1 MAPAATP
8 ITTTVRRT
16 SSRAATV
23 AAGQQPTKAA
33 SAPASAS
40 TSPPKTKR
48 KATDTAPSAAT
59 KNGSSEP
66 SQHSAVHVDGDGA
79 ATPAKKPRKKAVS
92 DSDSPSAPKSEDT
105 TADPSLPNNTEM
117 PASLSYDRPSASG
130 SVRITSWN
138 ITSLKSSEPKGMM
151 RYIQAEDADIVV
163 LSETKVNDVP
173 MHPGLTKLYKHQYWG
188 IGKQK
193 GYAGLAILSKIQPV
207 KAVYGLPGLK
217 DQDTRGRIVILE
229 FENSF
234 LVGTYAVNAGEGLKT
249 MAIKQ
254 AWNAAFATYLAE
266 LDAQKPVIW
275 CGDFNVVQDER
286 DLAAA
291 SKKWNKSPG
300 YTAIECDA
308 HRELLQGT
316 ATPTSQ
322 PLVDVWRQ
330 KHPDAIGHYTFYGWR
345 GFCRSK
351 GIGWRL
357 DSFILSERMASKAL
371 ECEIRHECYGASDH
385 VPIYCDIQ
393 GPL

>member
-1 MAPAATP
+1 MAPATP
-8 ITTTVRRT
+8 TRTTARRA
-16 SSRAATV
+16 SSRSAATTAEP
-23 AAGQQPTKAA
+23 AAP
-33 SAPASAS
+33 APASPAPS
-40 TSPPKTKR
+40 TSSAKSKR
-48 KATDTAPSAAT
+48 KGTATADAVEDAGT
-59 KNGSSEP
+59 NGASP
-66 SQHSAVHVDGDGA
+66 A
-79 ATPAKKPRKKAVS
+79 PAKKPRKKAVS
-92 DSDSPSAPKSEDT
+92 DSDSPSAPKLEDT
-105 TADPSLPNNTEM
+105 TADPSLPKNTEM
-117 PASLSYDRPSASG
+117 PASLSYPRPSDPS

-151 RYIQAEDADIVV
+151 RYLEAEDADIVV

-173 MHPGLTKLYKHQYWG
+173 MHPGLTKIYKHQYWG

-193 GYAGLAILSKIQPV
+193 GYAGLAILSKIQPI

-217 DQDTRGRIVILE
+217 DQDTKGRIVTLE

-249 MAIKQ
+249 MATKQ
-254 AWNAAFATYLAE
+254 AWNSAFAAYLAE
-266 LDAQKPVIW
+266 LDSTKPVIW

-316 ATPTSQ
+316 ATASSK

-330 KHPDAIGHYTFYGWR
+330 KHPDAVGHYTFYGWR

-357 DSFILSERMASKAL
+357 DSFILSERIAGKAV

>member
-1 MAPAATP
+1 MARA
-8 ITTTVRRT
+8 TTTASPVRRASTRT
-16 SSRAATV
+16 SSSAKKEIDAE
-23 AAGQQPTKAA
+23 QPAA
-33 SAPASAS
+33 SPSAPNKS
-40 TSPPKTKR
+40 KR
-48 KATDTAPSAAT
+48 KAADPTSAADPKQSGT
-59 KNGSSEP
+59 DATAEA
-66 SQHSAVHVDGDGA
+66 SAA
-79 ATPAKKPRKKAVS
+79 AAAAPTKKPRKKAVA

-105 TADPSLPNNTEM
+105 LADPGLPKNTEM
-117 PASLSYDRPSASG
+117 PATLSYARPAAPE
-130 SVRITSWN
+130 SVRITAWN

-151 RYIQAEDADIVV
+151 RYIQAEDAHIVV

-173 MHPGLTKLYKHQYWG
+173 MHPALSKIYKHQYWG

-193 GYAGLAILSKIQPV
+193 GYAGLAILSKIEPI
-207 KAVYGLPGLK
+207 KATYGLPGLS
-217 DQDTRGRIVILE
+217 DQDTKGRIITLE
-229 FENSF
+229 FENTY
-234 LVGTYAVNAGEGLKT
+234 LVGTYAVNAGDGLKT
-249 MAIKQ
+249 MATKQ
-254 AWNAAFATYLAE
+254 AWNTAFAAYLAE
-266 LDAQKPVIW
+266 LDAKKPVVW

-308 HRELLQGT
+308 HRALLDGS
-316 ATPTSQ
+316 ATPSSQ
-322 PLVDVWRQ
+322 PLVDVWRA
-330 KHPDAIGHYTFYGWR
+330 KHPDAVGHYTFYGWR

-357 DSFILSERMASKAL
+357 DSFILSQRIADKAL

>member
-1 MAPAATP
+1 MAT
-8 ITTTVRRT
+8 RRS
-16 SSRAATV
+16 SSRTATF
-23 AAGQQPTKAA
+23 AA
-33 SAPASAS
+33 SQEVAKVASAS
-40 TSPPKTKR
+40 PSPAKPKR
-48 KATDTAPSAAT
+48 KATDSASSVAQKNGARKSSPEKAADDDETAAAAT
-59 KNGSSEP
+59 
-66 SQHSAVHVDGDGA
+66 SAR
-79 ATPAKKPRKKAVS
+79 KSRKKAVA

-105 TADPSLPNNTEM
+105 TADPSLPKNTEM
-117 PASLSYDRPSASG
+117 PATLSYPRPTSPGA
-130 SVRITSWN
+130 VRVTCWN

-151 RYIQAEDADIVV
+151 RYIEAEDADIIV

-173 MHPGLTKLYKHQYWG
+173 MHPGLTKIYKHQYWG

-193 GYAGLAILSKIQPV
+193 GYAGLAILSKIEPI
-207 KAVYGLPGLK
+207 KAVYGLPDLK
-217 DQDTRGRIVILE
+217 DQDTKGRIVTLE
-229 FENSF
+229 FENTF

-249 MAIKQ
+249 MATKQ
-254 AWNAAFATYLAE
+254 TWNTAFATYLAQ
-266 LDAQKPVIW
+266 LDAKKPVIW

-308 HRELLQGT
+308 HRELVHGT
-316 ATPTSQ
+316 ATPTSK

-330 KHPDAIGHYTFYGWR
+330 KHPDAVGHYTFYGWR
-345 GFCRSK
+345 GFCRTK

-357 DSFILSERMASKAL
+357 DSFILSERIASKAL

>member
-1 MAPAATP
+1 MPATLSYP
-8 ITTTVRRT
+8 R
-16 SSRAATV
+16 
-23 AAGQQPTKAA
+23 P
-33 SAPASAS
+33 
-40 TSPPKTKR
+40 
-48 KATDTAPSAAT
+48 TAP
-59 KNGSSEP
+59 G
-66 SQHSAVHVDGDGA
+66 AVRM
-79 ATPAKKPRKKAVS
+79 TC
-92 DSDSPSAPKSEDT
+92 
-105 TADPSLPNNTEM
+105 
-117 PASLSYDRPSASG
+117 
-130 SVRITSWN
+130 WN

-151 RYIQAEDADIVV
+151 RYIEAEDADIVV

-173 MHPGLTKLYKHQYWG
+173 MHPGLTKIYKHQYWG

-193 GYAGLAILSKIQPV
+193 GYAGLAILSKIEPV

-217 DQDTRGRIVILE
+217 DQDTKGRIVTLE

-234 LVGTYAVNAGEGLKT
+234 VVGTYAVNAGDGLKT
-249 MAIKQ
+249 MATKQ

-266 LDAQKPVIW
+266 LDAKKPVIW

-322 PLVDVWRQ
+322 SLVDVWRQ

-357 DSFILSERMASKAL
+357 DSFILSERIASKAL